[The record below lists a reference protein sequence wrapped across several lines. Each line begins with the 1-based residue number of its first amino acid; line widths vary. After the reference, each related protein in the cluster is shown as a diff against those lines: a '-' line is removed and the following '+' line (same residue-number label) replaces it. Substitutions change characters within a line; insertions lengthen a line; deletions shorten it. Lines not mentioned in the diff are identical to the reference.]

1 VRGGLAVLA
10 AGLLVL
16 LIVAV
21 VVARAAPRRPAS
33 TTTPP
38 KPAAPTLAV
47 PTVATAPTLPTAA
60 CHYRA
65 GASAAL
71 LPDRDCTPGAAN
83 PELTRDVLCAAGF
96 DTRRYRRV
104 SDAQKRAAFAR
115 YGIASHAAGEYEID
129 HLVALEDGGSNEAA
143 NLWPQPARPQPGF
156 HEKDLVETYI
166 HRQVCAGTLDLADG
180 QQRIASDWTALLE
193 VAARAGLPAK
203 SHSDDGDELD

>member
-21 VVARAAPRRPAS
+21 VVARAAPRRPVA
-33 TTTPP
+33 TATPQP
-38 KPAAPTLAV
+38 TPAAPTVAV
-47 PTVATAPTLPTAA
+47 PTVPTAA

-71 LPDRDCTPGAAN
+71 LPDRDCTPGATN
-83 PELTRDVLCAAGF
+83 PELTRDVLCAPGF
-96 DTRRYRRV
+96 NTRRYRRV
-104 SDAQKRAAFAR
+104 SEAQKRAAFVR